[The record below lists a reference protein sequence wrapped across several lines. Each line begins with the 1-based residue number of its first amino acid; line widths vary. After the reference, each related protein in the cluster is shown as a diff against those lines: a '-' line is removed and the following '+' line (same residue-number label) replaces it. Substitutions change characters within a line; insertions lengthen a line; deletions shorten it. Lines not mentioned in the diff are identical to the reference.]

1 MDIRIQDL
9 ITLDDDNEYIVVS
22 KIVHKEKDYIY
33 IVDINNNQNM
43 KFMKIDNDGY
53 LIELNYKDDEK
64 LIKELIPL
72 FLMQR

>member
-1 MDIRIQDL
+1 MNIKYQDL

>member
-1 MDIRIQDL
+1 MNIKYQDL

-43 KFMKIDNDGY
+43 KFMKINNDGY